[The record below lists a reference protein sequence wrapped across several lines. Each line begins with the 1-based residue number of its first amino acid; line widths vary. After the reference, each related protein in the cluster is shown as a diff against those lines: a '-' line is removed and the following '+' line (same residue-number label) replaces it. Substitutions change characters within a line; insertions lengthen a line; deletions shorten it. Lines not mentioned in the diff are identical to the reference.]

1 MHIANRR
8 SREHLQR
15 LLGVHSQRWELSFR
29 NTPPEISKQ
38 KRVKKKKKG
47 ARTSGGGGEEADVV
61 DRGARAESRERGS
74 RSGRK
79 GGRGRGGGG
88 ALRSSGGMGLRGAAA
103 AVVVGA
109 VALAAGARSHKT
121 RKCTATIAGEAATM
135 PELSVL
141 VDVVNQAAGVPSPL
155 FDAELFLEPAVEVTA
170 FAPMNAAFAR
180 RPFDGMADDIFGHGI
195 DIAPVLM
202 FHVVPETM
210 EPDQAYD
217 TAAGPDAGQIT
228 ISEERD
234 TVQGPC
240 NSANV
245 TLTVALPRGGPRGNV
260 EVCASVLHIV
270 DAVLLPASF
279 CEGEHA
285 TASAADNKDEDDG
298 SKLQSE
304 AELRAAGLPSAG
316 RRAAELETKLQG
328 ELKIAAEEIKALE
341 EKIAELQ
348 EEQSEGGAEVF
359 KAELQG
365 ALEAQKEL
373 ATRVA
378 ELESEQAA
386 SEEELEKK
394 LREAADEKET
404 LAAQA
409 QAYHAELEAKW
420 QLDTKVAAEGHSEEI
435 KALEEKIAELQEER
449 TDGFSSAI
457 GAGWDA
463 DDADDAEG
471 EVQSLK
477 AELEAALREN
487 ERCVDELQERPDSFG
502 SAVGAG
508 CPDADDA
515 EDEARS
521 LKRELRQ
528 ALVENRR
535 CEDDFLAAA
544 SSEEKQN
551 RRIAAL
557 LAEQEDLRR
566 ELDRIS
572 ADVMQPASR
581 PKFPL

>member
-1 MHIANRR
+1 
-8 SREHLQR
+8 
-15 LLGVHSQRWELSFR
+15 
-29 NTPPEISKQ
+29 
-38 KRVKKKKKG
+38 
-47 ARTSGGGGEEADVV
+47 
-61 DRGARAESRERGS
+61 
-74 RSGRK
+74 
-79 GGRGRGGGG
+79 
-88 ALRSSGGMGLRGAAA
+88 
-103 AVVVGA
+103 
-109 VALAAGARSHKT
+109 
-121 RKCTATIAGEAATM
+121 M

-210 EPDQAYD
+210 EPDQAYG

>member
-1 MHIANRR
+1 M
-8 SREHLQR
+8 
-15 LLGVHSQRWELSFR
+15 
-29 NTPPEISKQ
+29 
-38 KRVKKKKKG
+38 
-47 ARTSGGGGEEADVV
+47 
-61 DRGARAESRERGS
+61 
-74 RSGRK
+74 
-79 GGRGRGGGG
+79 
-88 ALRSSGGMGLRGAAA
+88 
-103 AVVVGA
+103 VVGA

-435 KALEEKIAELQEER
+435 KALEEKIAELQEEQSEGGAEVFKAELQGALEAQKELATRVAELESEQAASEEELEKKLREAADEKETLAAQAQAYHAELEAKWQLDTKVAAEGHSEEIKALEEKIAELQEER

>member
-1 MHIANRR
+1 MAA
-8 SREHLQR
+8 Q
-15 LLGVHSQRWELSFR
+15 
-29 NTPPEISKQ
+29 
-38 KRVKKKKKG
+38 
-47 ARTSGGGGEEADVV
+47 AEAY
-61 DRGARAESRERGS
+61 
-74 RSGRK
+74 
-79 GGRGRGGGG
+79 
-88 ALRSSGGMGLRGAAA
+88 
-103 AVVVGA
+103 
-109 VALAAGARSHKT
+109 H
-121 RKCTATIAGEAATM
+121 
-135 PELSVL
+135 
-141 VDVVNQAAGVPSPL
+141 
-155 FDAELFLEPAVEVTA
+155 
-170 FAPMNAAFAR
+170 
-180 RPFDGMADDIFGHGI
+180 
-195 DIAPVLM
+195 
-202 FHVVPETM
+202 
-210 EPDQAYD
+210 
-217 TAAGPDAGQIT
+217 
-228 ISEERD
+228 
-234 TVQGPC
+234 
-240 NSANV
+240 
-245 TLTVALPRGGPRGNV
+245 
-260 EVCASVLHIV
+260 
-270 DAVLLPASF
+270 
-279 CEGEHA
+279 
-285 TASAADNKDEDDG
+285 
-298 SKLQSE
+298 
-304 AELRAAGLPSAG
+304 
-316 RRAAELETKLQG
+316 AELEAKWQLHTKV
-328 ELKIAAEEIKALE
+328 AAEGHSEEIKALE

-348 EEQSEGGAEVF
+348 EEQSEGGAEVSE
-359 KAELQG
+359 AELQG

-378 ELESEQAA
+378 VLESEQAA

-420 QLDTKVAAEGHSEEI
+420 QLDMKVAAEGYSEEI

-457 GAGWDA
+457 GAGCADADDVDDAEGEVQSLKAELEAALRKNERCVDDAADEAWSAVEGEIQSLKRELSAALREKETLAAQAEAFHAELEAKWQLDMKVAAEGYSEEIKALEEKIAELQEERTDGFSSAIGAGWDADDGAGWDADDGAGWDA

>member
-1 MHIANRR
+1 
-8 SREHLQR
+8 
-15 LLGVHSQRWELSFR
+15 
-29 NTPPEISKQ
+29 
-38 KRVKKKKKG
+38 
-47 ARTSGGGGEEADVV
+47 
-61 DRGARAESRERGS
+61 
-74 RSGRK
+74 
-79 GGRGRGGGG
+79 
-88 ALRSSGGMGLRGAAA
+88 
-103 AVVVGA
+103 
-109 VALAAGARSHKT
+109 
-121 RKCTATIAGEAATM
+121 M

-210 EPDQAYD
+210 EPDQAYG

-487 ERCVDELQERPDSFG
+487 ERCVDELQDRPDSFG

>member
-1 MHIANRR
+1 
-8 SREHLQR
+8 
-15 LLGVHSQRWELSFR
+15 
-29 NTPPEISKQ
+29 
-38 KRVKKKKKG
+38 
-47 ARTSGGGGEEADVV
+47 
-61 DRGARAESRERGS
+61 
-74 RSGRK
+74 
-79 GGRGRGGGG
+79 
-88 ALRSSGGMGLRGAAA
+88 
-103 AVVVGA
+103 
-109 VALAAGARSHKT
+109 
-121 RKCTATIAGEAATM
+121 
-135 PELSVL
+135 
-141 VDVVNQAAGVPSPL
+141 
-155 FDAELFLEPAVEVTA
+155 
-170 FAPMNAAFAR
+170 
-180 RPFDGMADDIFGHGI
+180 
-195 DIAPVLM
+195 
-202 FHVVPETM
+202 
-210 EPDQAYD
+210 
-217 TAAGPDAGQIT
+217 
-228 ISEERD
+228 
-234 TVQGPC
+234 
-240 NSANV
+240 
-245 TLTVALPRGGPRGNV
+245 
-260 EVCASVLHIV
+260 
-270 DAVLLPASF
+270 
-279 CEGEHA
+279 
-285 TASAADNKDEDDG
+285 
-298 SKLQSE
+298 
-304 AELRAAGLPSAG
+304 
-316 RRAAELETKLQG
+316 
-328 ELKIAAEEIKALE
+328 
-341 EKIAELQ
+341 
-348 EEQSEGGAEVF
+348 
-359 KAELQG
+359 
-365 ALEAQKEL
+365 
-373 ATRVA
+373 VA

-386 SEEELEKK
+386 SEEELEKQ

-404 LAAQA
+404 LAVQA

-420 QLDTKVAAEGHSEEI
+420 QLDMKVAAEGHSEEI

-572 ADVMQPASR
+572 ADVMPPASR
-581 PKFPL
+581 PNFPL